1 MKTLERRLQKIEG
14 RAPPKKFRVYDIDVP
29 WDGPI
34 TQEQQDQLIDES
46 GIKEREDYEEEAF
59 NIFRFYVSPIEC
71 ETPSL

>member
-14 RAPPKKFRVYDIDVP
+14 RAPPKKFRVYEIDVP

-46 GIKEREDYEEEAF
+46 GIKEREDYEEEHF
-59 NIFRFYVSPIEC
+59 
-71 ETPSL
+71 TPDASY

>member
-14 RAPPKKFRVYDIDVP
+14 RAPPKKFRVYEIDVP

-46 GIKEREDYEEEAF
+46 GIKEREDYDE
-59 NIFRFYVSPIEC
+59 
-71 ETPSL
+71 

>member
-14 RAPPKKFRVYDIDVP
+14 RAPPKKFRVYEIDVP

-34 TQEQQDQLIDES
+34 TQEQQDQLIDGS

-59 NIFRFYVSPIEC
+59 NIFQFYVKPK
-71 ETPSL
+71 

>member
-14 RAPPKKFRVYDIDVP
+14 RAPPKKFRVYEIDVP
-29 WDGPI
+29 WDGPT

>member
-14 RAPPKKFRVYDIDVP
+14 RAPPKKFRVYEIDVP

-59 NIFRFYVSPIEC
+59 
-71 ETPSL
+71 

>member
-34 TQEQQDQLIDES
+34 TQEQKDQLIDES
-46 GIKEREDYEEEAF
+46 GIKEREDYEEEDF
-59 NIFRFYVSPIEC
+59 NIFRFYVGRVEM
-71 ETPSL
+71 TM

>member
-14 RAPPKKFRVYDIDVP
+14 RAPPKKFRVYEIDVP

-46 GIKEREDYEEEAF
+46 RIKAREDYDEETF
-59 NIFRFYVSPIEC
+59 NIFRFYVSPIER

>member
-14 RAPPKKFRVYDIDVP
+14 RAPPKKFRVYEIDVP

-59 NIFRFYVSPIEC
+59 NIFRFYVGPIEC
-71 ETPSL
+71 KTPSL

>member
-14 RAPPKKFRVYDIDVP
+14 RAPPKKFRVYEIDVP

-34 TQEQQDQLIDES
+34 TQEQQDQLIEES

-59 NIFRFYVSPIEC
+59 NIFRFYVSPIER

>member
-1 MKTLERRLQKIEG
+1 MRAFSATRASAKCKPRWANY
-14 RAPPKKFRVYDIDVP
+14 APPKKFRVYEIDVP

-59 NIFRFYVSPIEC
+59 NIFRFYVGR
-71 ETPSL
+71 

>member
-14 RAPPKKFRVYDIDVP
+14 RAPPRKFALHNIDVP

-46 GIKEREDYEEEAF
+46 GIKEREDYEEEAY
-59 NIFRFYVSPIEC
+59 NIFRFYVGPIER

>member
-14 RAPPKKFRVYDIDVP
+14 RAPPRKFVVHDIDVP

-34 TQEQQDQLIDES
+34 TQEKKDQLIDES

-59 NIFRFYVSPIEC
+59 NIFRFYVSPRVC

>member
-14 RAPPKKFRVYDIDVP
+14 RAALKKFRVYEIDVP

-34 TQEQQDQLIDES
+34 TQEQKDQLIDES

-59 NIFRFYVSPIEC
+59 NIFRFYVGRVEI
-71 ETPSL
+71 TM

>member
-46 GIKEREDYEEEAF
+46 GIKEREDYEEETF
-59 NIFRFYVSPIEC
+59 NIFRFYVGRVEI
-71 ETPSL
+71 TM

>member
-29 WDGPI
+29 WDEPI
-34 TQEQQDQLIDES
+34 TQEQKDQLIDES

-59 NIFRFYVSPIEC
+59 NIFWFYVGP
-71 ETPSL
+71 

>member
-14 RAPPKKFRVYDIDVP
+14 RVPPKKFRVYEIDVP

-59 NIFRFYVSPIEC
+59 NIFRFYVGPIEC

>member
-1 MKTLERRLQKIEG
+1 MKILERRLQKIEG
-14 RAPPKKFRVYDIDVP
+14 RAPPKKFRVYEIDVP

-59 NIFRFYVSPIEC
+59 NIYRFYVGRVEI
-71 ETPSL
+71 TM

>member
-14 RAPPKKFRVYDIDVP
+14 RAPPKKFRVYEIDVP

-34 TQEQQDQLIDES
+34 TQEQKDQLIDES

-59 NIFRFYVSPIEC
+59 NIFRFYVGRVEI
-71 ETPSL
+71 TM

>member
-14 RAPPKKFRVYDIDVP
+14 RASPKKFRVYDIDVP

-34 TQEQQDQLIDES
+34 TQEQKDQLIDES

-59 NIFRFYVSPIEC
+59 NIFRFYVGRVEI
-71 ETPSL
+71 TM

>member
-14 RAPPKKFRVYDIDVP
+14 RAPPKKFRVYEIDVP

-59 NIFRFYVSPIEC
+59 NIFRFYVRPIEC

>member
-14 RAPPKKFRVYDIDVP
+14 RAPPKKFRVYEIDVP

-34 TQEQQDQLIDES
+34 TQEQQDQLIDDS

-59 NIFRFYVSPIEC
+59 NIFQFYVKPK
-71 ETPSL
+71 

>member
-14 RAPPKKFRVYDIDVP
+14 RAPPKKFRVYEIDVP

-34 TQEQQDQLIDES
+34 TQEQQDQLIDEY

-59 NIFRFYVSPIEC
+59 NIFRFCVGRVEI
-71 ETPSL
+71 TM

>member
-14 RAPPKKFRVYDIDVP
+14 RAPPKKFRVYEIDVP

-46 GIKEREDYEEEAF
+46 GIKEREDYEEEAI
-59 NIFRFYVSPIEC
+59 NIFRFYVGPIEC
-71 ETPSL
+71 GRQS

>member
-14 RAPPKKFRVYDIDVP
+14 RATPKKFRVYDIDVP

-46 GIKEREDYEEEAF
+46 GIKERGDYEEEAF
-59 NIFRFYVSPIEC
+59 NIFRFYVGRVEI
-71 ETPSL
+71 TM

>member
-14 RAPPKKFRVYDIDVP
+14 RAPPKKFRAYEIDVP

-59 NIFRFYVSPIEC
+59 NIFRFYVGPIEC
-71 ETPSL
+71 ERPSL